1 VIRKLVLWLDDRLQT
16 ASFTRRTLRKA
27 FPDHWSFMIGE
38 VALYCFV
45 LLVLTGIFLTFFF
58 SASTREVIYNG
69 PYEPLRGTPMS
80 AAYSSVLKL
89 SFEVRAGMVMRQ
101 MHHWAALVFVAAI
114 VMHLL
119 RVFFTGA
126 FRRPRELNWI
136 LGVTLLILALGA
148 GFTGYSLPDD
158 LLSGTGLRIFYSI
171 LLSVPF
177 VGQWLAF
184 LFSGGEFPTQEII
197 GRLHVM
203 HIMIIPA
210 LIAGALTVHLALLWR
225 QKHTQFPAPGRTEEN
240 VVGSPLWP
248 NFALKST
255 GLALTV
261 FGVIAAMGGLFQ
273 INAVWLYGPFKAST
287 VTSPAQPDWY
297 LGWLEGALRLAPAWE
312 IHVAGK
318 TIPEPFFPAVL
329 FPGAFF
335 MMMILWP
342 WIERRIT
349 GDDRPHSLL
358 DRGRDLPWRT
368 GFGAGVLA
376 FAGILT
382 IAGSNDVLA
391 TFFSVQV
398 ETVTRA
404 LRVAVFVV
412 PLVVGW
418 GTYRIARE
426 LRDRDLHPMRDAGPR
441 TLRRSASGG
450 FEEV

>member
-1 VIRKLVLWLDDRLQT
+1 
-16 ASFTRRTLRKA
+16 
-27 FPDHWSFMIGE
+27 
-38 VALYCFV
+38 
-45 LLVLTGIFLTFFF
+45 
-58 SASTREVIYNG
+58 
-69 PYEPLRGTPMS
+69 
-80 AAYSSVLKL
+80 
-89 SFEVRAGMVMRQ
+89 
-101 MHHWAALVFVAAI
+101 
-114 VMHLL
+114 
-119 RVFFTGA
+119 
-126 FRRPRELNWI
+126 
-136 LGVTLLILALGA
+136 
-148 GFTGYSLPDD
+148 
-158 LLSGTGLRIFYSI
+158 
-171 LLSVPF
+171 
-177 VGQWLAF
+177 
-184 LFSGGEFPTQEII
+184 
-197 GRLHVM
+197 M

-225 QKHTQFPAPGRTEEN
+225 QKHTQFPGPGREERN

-261 FGVIAAMGGLFQ
+261 FAVIAAMGGLFQ

-312 IHVAGK
+312 IHIAGK
-318 TIPEPFFPAVL
+318 TIPEPFFPGVL

-335 MMMILWP
+335 TMMAFWP

-349 GDDRPHSLL
+349 GDHLPHSLL

-382 IAGSNDVLA
+382 LAGSNDVLA

-398 ETVTRA
+398 ETITRV

-412 PLVVGW
+412 PLVAGW
-418 GTYRIARE
+418 VVYRIARE
-426 LRDRDLHPMRDAGPR
+426 LRDRDVHPVRDAATR
-441 TLRRSASGG
+441 TLRRTAGGG